1 MRKLLAVLLACLF
14 LILFFVSMTVNQ
26 VVDTASK
33 PDVIAGM
40 LDDADAYDYVYDNIV
55 GNLIHDVVGQGIEF
69 DSGLDE
75 SAGPTVLTFDD
86 SDAAAVAIIELI
98 ETLIPREY
106 VQEKLEESLNGVFP
120 YAQGGTDEFTIDLE
134 VQERVRSVPGAV
146 RKVVTDLDLTERL
159 ISDLLV
165 PQFGQFTDQVST
177 QALGIEFTSQE
188 LEDDARLIF
197 EAEWLEDQLFGATD
211 QIIPYF
217 AGDADSFNVVVQFD
231 DRVVIVGQILKDKLG
246 SEDTLYNLVF
256 AQVVDPLIQQQVEQ
270 STSVGYGVA
279 LTEDEVVEAFEIIA
293 PRAWVQE
300 QGLGVIDAL
309 IDYLIGRTD
318 VFEYTVDLSERKTTA
333 AEHLQDLAR
342 RKLESTVVSIPPCSS
357 PADALAATQDLVSQQ
372 IPRCIA
378 GGQSAVSLVLDAFG
392 DALDAQV
399 ASFVE
404 SRIPSQISYS
414 QADLGAQVSGDFG
427 MIEDLRTHV
436 IKGIRFTDQDLIDAM
451 ADENNPESRADAE
464 QTLKILADG
473 VIITEEH
480 ITDNLE
486 PEALQQFNDA
496 RNYAGT
502 ALSVRRLLW
511 VLILIPLFVIALI
524 GGRGWPGRLK
534 WAGGVAAVCALIVYG
549 GIAVAWPFNDA
560 AQEYVSDYGAEVS
573 YEFRADYPRLSAE
586 LESTELTERFERAMN
601 SWQQGWRNQTI
612 PWIIGGIA
620 TWIAGFVLGLGSK
633 RGISRGLGTVYKSS
647 SAEEK
652 AATAFSIPEKWSDDT
667 EEARADAQI
676 LADEPEILDGE
687 QAPPASGD
695 DEPEPTVVQSDGEPS
710 DEKPESPPAEKE
722 EQPSDNES
730 DEKPDGSSIG

>member
-270 STSVGYGVA
+270 LTSVGYGVA

-342 RKLESTVVSIPPCSS
+342 RKLESSVASIPPCSS

-372 IPRCIA
+372 
-378 GGQSAVSLVLDAFG
+378 LD
-392 DALDAQV
+392 
-399 ASFVE
+399 SFIV
-404 SRIPSQISYS
+404 
-414 QADLGAQVSGDFG
+414 V
-427 MIEDLRTHV
+427 
-436 IKGIRFTDQDLIDAM
+436 
-451 ADENNPESRADAE
+451 
-464 QTLKILADG
+464 
-473 VIITEEH
+473 
-480 ITDNLE
+480 
-486 PEALQQFNDA
+486 
-496 RNYAGT
+496 
-502 ALSVRRLLW
+502 
-511 VLILIPLFVIALI
+511 FV
-524 GGRGWPGRLK
+524 
-534 WAGGVAAVCALIVYG
+534 
-549 GIAVAWPFNDA
+549 
-560 AQEYVSDYGAEVS
+560 
-573 YEFRADYPRLSAE
+573 
-586 LESTELTERFERAMN
+586 
-601 SWQQGWRNQTI
+601 
-612 PWIIGGIA
+612 
-620 TWIAGFVLGLGSK
+620 
-633 RGISRGLGTVYKSS
+633 
-647 SAEEK
+647 
-652 AATAFSIPEKWSDDT
+652 
-667 EEARADAQI
+667 
-676 LADEPEILDGE
+676 
-687 QAPPASGD
+687 
-695 DEPEPTVVQSDGEPS
+695 
-710 DEKPESPPAEKE
+710 
-722 EQPSDNES
+722 
-730 DEKPDGSSIG
+730 